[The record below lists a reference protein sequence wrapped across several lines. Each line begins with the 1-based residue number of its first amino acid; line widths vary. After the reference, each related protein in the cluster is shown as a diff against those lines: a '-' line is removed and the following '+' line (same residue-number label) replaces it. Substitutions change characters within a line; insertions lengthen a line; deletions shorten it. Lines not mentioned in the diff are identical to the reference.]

1 MKKNIYILFFSALMG
16 CTQTEKDLSVSYE
29 LHGVDTLYICN
40 LSEVDKTL
48 DVNIGDWL
56 TDFKIVQLENTDSA
70 LVNGWRYYVTDSYI
84 GISNAGQAPFKLFDH
99 NGKLL
104 CCIGDIGRGRGEYLV
119 NYSACIDE
127 SRNRICL
134 GSIVSNQLLVYDCAG
149 NFMQSIEFGETLNK
163 AVLKYEEDGTL
174 SGSQIA
180 FKDMSSFQ
188 CFSVDTAGNIEEY
201 SPSTPIPPRDKNGS
215 FVGYNHEIWSYSNTS
230 LFTYR
235 CSAFDTL
242 YAFHPETGKTL
253 PRFTVKRPDNTFVF
267 STELPA
273 CFVFSLTNNGQD
285 EAYLVDKHKLQA
297 YKIQMFNDYTQLP
310 VRNPSHVFRNGWYC
324 EMFEPFSLMELIKE
338 ELDNPQCAEEKRK
351 RLLELQTMIDENGN
365 NILFIGKLK

>member
-1 MKKNIYILFFSALMG
+1 MG
-16 CTQTEKDLSVSYE
+16 CTQAEKDMSVSYE
-29 LHGVDTLYICN
+29 LHGGDTLYICN

-48 DVNIGDWL
+48 NVNISDWL

-84 GISNAGQAPFKLFDH
+84 GISNEGQAPFKLFDH

-104 CCIGDIGRGRGEYLV
+104 CRIGDIGRGRGEYLA

-127 SRNRICL
+127 NRNRICL
-134 GSIVSNQLLVYDCAG
+134 SSNASNQLLVYDCSG
-149 NFMQSIEFGETLNK
+149 NFIRSIEFGETLNK

-174 SGSQIA
+174 NGSQIA

-188 CFSVDTAGNIEEY
+188 CFSVDTVGNIEKY
-201 SPSTPIPPRDKNGS
+201 SPSTPIPSKDKNGS
-215 FVGYNHEIWSYSNTS
+215 FVGYNHEMWSYGNAS

-253 PRFTVKRPDNTFVF
+253 PRFTVKKKDNAFVF

-273 CFVFSLTNNGQD
+273 YFIFGLTDNEQNKT
-285 EAYLVDKHKLQA
+285 YLVDKHKLQA

-310 VRNPSHVFRNGWYC
+310 VKNPSHVFRNGWYC

-338 ELDNPQCAEEKRK
+338 ELDGPQCSEEKKK
-351 RLLELQTMIDENGN
+351 RLLELQTMIDKNGN
-365 NILFIGKLK
+365 NILLIGKLK